1 MVAPSPEQLIHNYR
15 IICDVTFTFT
25 FWKSWGIQDEHLD
38 NINGLHG
45 NLNNIFRG
53 QYLKI
58 LTSFFFFFFTDPYQ
72 TLGPISSRLANPGKK
87 LNYHET
93 NRQRWH
99 KWGLYTVC
107 FGKTREKT
115 EQPRAGALNFP
126 KWSTMISNTCC
137 VRRLASH
144 LCRAEIRLP
153 SHQND
158 CLPCCFLTEGQAL
171 SSSKNR
177 TGKQSPYKLP
187 DPSAHRPVGRS
198 LPHFLTLPP
207 SHTVKRSHL
216 VKKKK
221 CYRYLSGWV
230 RLFFSPFPKILML
243 ILVFMAW

>member
-1 MVAPSPEQLIHNYR
+1 MN
-15 IICDVTFTFT
+15 
-25 FWKSWGIQDEHLD
+25 LD
-38 NINGLHG
+38 NIKGLHG
-45 NLNNIFRG
+45 NLKNICRG

-58 LTSFFFFFFTDPYQ
+58 LTSLFFFFFTDPYQ

-93 NRQRWH
+93 DRQRWH

-107 FGKTREKT
+107 FGKTREKKI
-115 EQPRAGALNFP
+115 EQPGAGALNFP

-221 CYRYLSGWV
+221 KVLPIFIWDEDELDC
-230 RLFFSPFPKILML
+230 FFSPLPKILML
-243 ILVFMAW
+243 ILAFMAW